1 MTLMYPALL
10 FDMDGTLVDTE
21 HLHFTA
27 FQTIL
32 APHGVELSWADYRR
46 FIMGHPNHAIAA
58 HFLPTS
64 RPTATPA

>member
-1 MTLMYPALL
+1 MTPALL

-21 HLHFTA
+21 HLHFAA

-32 APHGVELSWADYRR
+32 QPHGVSLDWAGYRR

-58 HFLPTS
+58 HYLPHVP
-64 RPTATPA
+64 RDCMPA

>member
-1 MTLMYPALL
+1 MTPALL

-21 HLHFTA
+21 HLHFAA

-32 APHGVELSWADYRR
+32 QPHGVSLDWAGYRR

-58 HFLPTS
+58 LLPA
-64 RPTATPA
+64 PCPPGLAMPA